1 MLRVAYATLFV
12 ALTCRSPFHGV
23 YYNGERVR
31 FDRGDDAAR
40 VCCFHSHIV
49 RDIKLP
55 FPDQRLIDR
64 VAKNQLKSCHSMP
77 LVKSLENVVSIN
89 WIMHLRYGFLA
100 KNGRAKLAS
109 RRARKRVAEFDKNPQ
124 GRGRL
129 WTPLGRRTG
138 ARRGSDKRD
147 RWRLHVYGRGSM
159 LTCRVSVGA
168 GALLTCRVSRGKRAS
183 LTCWV
188 SIRLR
193 APSRM
198 GCDRADLVRRESE
211 GWIVCGSRQNANEPE
226 PPQVARNA

>member
-12 ALTCRSPFHGV
+12 ALTRRSPFHGV

-55 FPDQRLIDR
+55 FPDQRLVDR

-100 KNGRAKLAS
+100 KNSRSKVGIASGTQTGGGIRQKSARPWSPLDATRSPDRSPTRQRQARSVATARLRPGLYADASGECRGGSLADASGES
-109 RRARKRVAEFDKNPQ
+109 REASLAERVGLVSDC
-124 GRGRL
+124 
-129 WTPLGRRTG
+129 GRRPEWDATVPIWSAENPKG
-138 ARRGSDKRD
+138 GSCAEVDK
-147 RWRLHVYGRGSM
+147 M
-159 LTCRVSVGA
+159 
-168 GALLTCRVSRGKRAS
+168 
-183 LTCWV
+183 
-188 SIRLR
+188 
-193 APSRM
+193 
-198 GCDRADLVRRESE
+198 RE
-211 GWIVCGSRQNANEPE
+211 RT
-226 PPQVARNA
+226 